1 MNEVNRKQ
9 NELLMQKTLRAL
21 EKRRM
26 TGYYAEN
33 REEALALAISLIPEG
48 STITSGGSMTLRE
61 IGLTEA
67 LKEGDWC
74 FLDRSD
80 FADPREA
87 FLAAYD
93 SDVYLASVNALT
105 QDGILVNIDGNSNRV
120 SAMAYGPRK
129 VILIAGVN
137 KLCADLDAAMKR
149 ARGVAAPRNAIR
161 LKRQT
166 PCVKTG
172 SCMDCQSPDTICCQ
186 FLITRF
192 SRHEDRIHVILVNE
206 ELGF

>member
-105 QDGILVNIDGNSNRV
+105 QEGILVNIDGNSNRV

>member
-161 LKRQT
+161 LNRQT